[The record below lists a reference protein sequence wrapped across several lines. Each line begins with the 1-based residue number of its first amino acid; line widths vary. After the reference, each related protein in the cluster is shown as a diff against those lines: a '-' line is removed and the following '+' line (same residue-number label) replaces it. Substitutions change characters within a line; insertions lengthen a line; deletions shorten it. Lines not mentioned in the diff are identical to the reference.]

1 VRPRHPDTLFQFIAS
16 LAPGTLHARDFATG
30 SGQAAVSLA
39 SHFERVS
46 SSDSSSEQIAH
57 AIPCENVTCSIQP
70 AESTNYANSSF
81 DAMCVAQALHWFDQT
96 LFFADVK
103 RVLKPDRVFAAR
115 GCDWFN
121 VSPAFDTAFANVALR
136 IIEHDWAPQNAILW
150 NGCRDI
156 EMPFESIETPQLSIR
171 ITWNLYQLLAY
182 VHTWPA
188 TRRYI
193 ARTGSDLMEAAAAA
207 LVSDCGPPKMTRDIS
222 MPLHFIAGKHLM

>member
-1 VRPRHPDTLFQFIAS
+1 MQNRSRSQRHSPASFRDLFSDHAERYTVVGPRHPDTLFQFIAS

-30 SGQAAVSLA
+30 SGQASVSLA
-39 SHFERVS
+39 SHFECVS
-46 SSDSSSEQIAH
+46 SSDSSPEQIAH

-81 DAMCVAQALHWFDQT
+81 DAVCVAQALHWFDQT
-96 LFFADVK
+96 LFFAEVK

-121 VSPAFDTAFANVALR
+121 VSPAFDAAFANVALR
-136 IIEHDWAPQNAILW
+136 VIEHDWAPQNAILW

-171 ITWNLYQLLAY
+171 ITWNLYNFSPMY
-182 VHTWPA
+182 TPG
-188 TRRYI
+188 RRP
-193 ARTGSDLMEAAAAA
+193 
-207 LVSDCGPPKMTRDIS
+207 VVIS
-222 MPLHFIAGKHLM
+222 REQEVT